1 MGRRISHLTTWPG
14 DCCLHA
20 TGCSLQNIYM
30 SLGRSSHT
38 SHGDIVQTI
47 LVTILG
53 DPSPGQIAM
62 LKESNFIYLVM
73 IILSGKFHSHP
84 SINLPSSCPYPADSA
99 CSAGCPA
106 HGDHFQLRHVRCY
119 LFSVRLGELMPSTSS
134 VSNSKLFG
142 ASFFGAGTCGKIQRA
157 DIGDTRNTASWQVQL
172 SSVFWGDKGLEF
184 WLETIDDRGDGLF
197 VLNIHE
203 KIMIHWTLYLIF
215 IDVPHLLCYHISIH
229 FQHVPR
235 SWCHQTC
242 LKSPLTCGRSPC
254 AISPTPQLFGAPSQ
268 IPFSKSLTE

>member
-1 MGRRISHLTTWPG
+1 MIVYVRIYACTYTIYSYINNLYVCVFNNFTNVECLGWCHWWFIDASLPVDWWFMMVLSSCCIWTCIALQQMAAYGIDGRISHLTTWPG

-62 LKESNFIYLVM
+62 LKESNFIYLVT
-73 IILSGKFHSHP
+73 IILSGKFP
-84 SINLPSSCPYPADSA
+84 LPSLHQFAI
-99 CSAGCPA
+99 
-106 HGDHFQLRHVRCY
+106 QLPIPCRFCM
-119 LFSVRLGELMPSTSS
+119 FSWLPCAWRSLSTATCAVLSVQRETRRTDAFNIS

-172 SSVFWGDKGLEF
+172 SSVFLGG
-184 WLETIDDRGDGLF
+184 
-197 VLNIHE
+197 
-203 KIMIHWTLYLIF
+203 
-215 IDVPHLLCYHISIH
+215 
-229 FQHVPR
+229 
-235 SWCHQTC
+235 
-242 LKSPLTCGRSPC
+242 
-254 AISPTPQLFGAPSQ
+254 
-268 IPFSKSLTE
+268 